1 MDGPEK
7 ETVFETAALAGEILL
22 ASGAEIF
29 RVDETMCR
37 IARAYQCGGLE
48 PFVLSNGIFLT
59 SGGAGGEHYRAK
71 VRHIPLGGSRLDRI
85 DAVNQLSREIEQGLH
100 TPAQALE
107 ELRRIRTSPQKPA
120 WLQVLASGLG
130 SGAFCFLFGGSL
142 ADAAAAFLAGLALY
156 SYFLFVVR
164 GRLSKIALNI
174 SGGALVTL
182 LSILLVKLG
191 LGARLDM
198 VTVGSIIPLL
208 PGVAFTNAI
217 RDIADEDYISGTV
230 RLLDVI
236 LVVVC
241 AAFGVGLVMAGYN
254 ACMGV

>member
-1 MDGPEK
+1 
-7 ETVFETAALAGEILL
+7 
-22 ASGAEIF
+22 
-29 RVDETMCR
+29 MCIR
-37 IARAYQCGGLE
+37 
-48 PFVLSNGIFLT
+48 
-59 SGGAGGEHYRAK
+59 
-71 VRHIPLGGSRLDRI
+71 DR
-85 DAVNQLSREIEQGLH
+85 
-100 TPAQALE
+100 
-107 ELRRIRTSPQKPA
+107 
-120 WLQVLASGLG
+120 
-130 SGAFCFLFGGSL
+130 
-142 ADAAAAFLAGLALY
+142 
-156 SYFLFVVR
+156 
-164 GRLSKIALNI
+164 SKIALNI

-198 VTVGSIIPLL
+198 VTVGAIIPLL